1 MKNHVFILLTS
12 LFVGVCNVCGQ
23 VMQLNDAPSYEIG
36 GQSTKGL
43 ACFAE
48 GNIQDS
54 LKVYFNVEVILN
66 RPLQKREDEIIV
78 SSVQISEMRAVNFQ
92 NTSYPEVFYLTS
104 TDKARVKEYQELWEN
119 IPNIL
124 RLGIKIYL
132 MQV

>member
-23 VMQLNDAPSYEIG
+23 VMQLNDTPLYEIG
-36 GQSTKGL
+36 SQSTKGL

-66 RPLQKREDEIIV
+66 RPLQNVK
-78 SSVQISEMRAVNFQ
+78 MRLLYHQYKFLKC
-92 NTSYPEVFYLTS
+92 E
-104 TDKARVKEYQELWEN
+104 R
-119 IPNIL
+119 
-124 RLGIKIYL
+124 
-132 MQV
+132 

>member
-1 MKNHVFILLTS
+1 MAS
-12 LFVGVCNVCGQ
+12 
-23 VMQLNDAPSYEIG
+23 
-36 GQSTKGL
+36 
-43 ACFAE
+43 FAE

-66 RPLQKREDEIIV
+66 RPLQKHEDEIIV
-78 SSVQISEMRAVNFQ
+78 SSVQVSEMRAVNFQ
-92 NTSYPEVFYLTS
+92 KTSYPEVFYLTS